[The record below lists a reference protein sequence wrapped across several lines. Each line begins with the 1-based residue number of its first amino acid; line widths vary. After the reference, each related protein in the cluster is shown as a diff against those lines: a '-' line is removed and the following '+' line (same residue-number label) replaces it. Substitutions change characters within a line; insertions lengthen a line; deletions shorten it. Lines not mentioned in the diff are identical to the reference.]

1 LQGNRAQP
9 LTTAAAAG
17 CCTYFVPLDHQQ
29 QYKTVSTSCR
39 RIDHLLL
46 AGSYQLLQIVN
57 NSPNEEMIEKN
68 WPGAAA
74 ATTTTTIRKQQEAA
88 AEDAKIQNHQGRHL
102 NDFAK
107 SNSK

>member
-1 LQGNRAQP
+1 
-9 LTTAAAAG
+9 
-17 CCTYFVPLDHQQ
+17 
-29 QYKTVSTSCR
+29 
-39 RIDHLLL
+39 
-46 AGSYQLLQIVN
+46 
-57 NSPNEEMIEKN
+57 MIEKN

-74 ATTTTTIRKQQEAA
+74 AAAAAATTTTIRKQQEAA